1 MQITITGQTPAKKNS
16 RQGVVRNGRI
26 MNFPSK
32 VYSKWEKEALLQL
45 KQWQGKPDGRVTI
58 AYQFYVGDKRKRDLD
73 NMIASVN
80 DVLVKAELLEDDS
93 WQFMSIGGA
102 DAEYDKE
109 NPRVELWIAEE

>member
-1 MQITITGQTPAKKNS
+1 MQIIIPNQTPAKKNS

-32 VYSKWEKEALLQL
+32 IYVAWEKEALKTLQ
-45 KQWQGKPDGRVTI
+45 QYSGQPDGKVAI
-58 AYQFYVGDKRKRDLD
+58 IYQFYVGDHRKRDLD

-80 DVLVKAELLEDDS
+80 DVLVKAGLLEDDS
-93 WQFMSIGGA
+93 WKHLSIGAA

-109 NPRVELWIAEE
+109 NPRAEIWIEEE